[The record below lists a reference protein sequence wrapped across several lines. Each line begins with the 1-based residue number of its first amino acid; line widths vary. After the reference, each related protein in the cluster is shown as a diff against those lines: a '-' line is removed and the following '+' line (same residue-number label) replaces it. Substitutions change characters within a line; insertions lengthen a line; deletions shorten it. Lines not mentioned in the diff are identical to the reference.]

1 MPGWSKEDSTK
12 ATPYKLG
19 DVKFKHNLYNLI
31 GSNLFRSFK
40 EGRLTQ
46 EQLDD
51 MLNQISLEAN
61 VDLGKGYG
69 VGVGYNVHSRRG
81 SDDFRIKFTKDLKSE
96 DW

>member
-1 MPGWSKEDSTK
+1 MPGWSKQDTTK

-51 MLNQISLEAN
+51 MLNQFSLETN

-69 VGVGYNVHSRRG
+69 INLGYNVHSRRG
-81 SDDFRIKFTKDLKSE
+81 SDDFRFKITKDLKSE

>member
-1 MPGWSKEDSTK
+1 MPGWSKKDTTK

-31 GSNLFRSFK
+31 GSNLYRSFK
-40 EGRLTQ
+40 EGKLTQ

-51 MLNQISLEAN
+51 MLNQISLETN

-69 VGVGYNVHSRRG
+69 VNLGYNVHSRRG
-81 SDDFRIKFTKDLKSE
+81 RDDFRFQITKDLKSE

>member
-1 MPGWSKEDSTK
+1 MPGWSKSDTTK
-12 ATPYKLG
+12 AIPSKRG
-19 DVKFKHNLYNLI
+19 DVKFQHNLYNLI

-46 EQLDD
+46 RQLDD
-51 MLNQISLEAN
+51 MLNQISLEAK

-69 VGVGYNVHSRRG
+69 VNLGYNVHSRRG
-81 SDDFRIKFTKDLKSE
+81 RDDFRFQITKDLKSE

>member
-1 MPGWSKEDSTK
+1 MPGWSKQDTTK
-12 ATPYKLG
+12 AAPSKRG
-19 DVKFKHNLYNLI
+19 DIKFEHNLYDLI

-46 EQLDD
+46 RQLDD
-51 MLNQISLEAN
+51 MLNQISLEAQ

-69 VGVGYNVHSRRG
+69 VGLGYNLQSRRG
-81 SDDFRIKFTKDLKSE
+81 SDDFRVKFTKDLKSE